1 MRQKDGCRRNQELAM
16 EQGRVREGTPP
27 DEEAGPP
34 GSCYMPTL
42 LVSIA
47 RGVGRIL
54 SCVGR
59 LRWYSK
65 VYFSS
70 EKKTIFPPQLSR
82 KFIFSHSTSK
92 PHKSP
97 PFNFSNHALYLSAVS
112 KVILLQ

>member
-1 MRQKDGCRRNQELAM
+1 M

-70 EKKTIFPPQLSR
+70 EKNY
-82 KFIFSHSTSK
+82 FSSTTFTKVYFFS
-92 PHKSP
+92 
-97 PFNFSNHALYLSAVS
+97 FNFKTTQITS
-112 KVILLQ
+112 LQLFKPCIISLCGFKGDFATVNSGFTTVTVVLFL